1 MITDTCVHQ
10 WGGIYISPEGYLM
23 QCGISKEI
31 VVGDIPPHIDDVKDL
46 QEFYRS
52 KYFNSLR
59 YTPVADNPYCI
70 ACTRREKNGVKSLR
84 NMMVKT
90 YKDNSIPFDSTIRH
104 LDVCFS
110 NLCNQQCLMCKS
122 ESSSRWYLDDKK
134 NEHSEFARRPVK
146 YKQWTKNNLHKII
159 KILPDLHLISIKG
172 GEPLIQEEVKNILK
186 YLMNKNLYPRIEM
199 ISNMQEV
206 SEEMMDILCAQKNM
220 YLRISMDASG
230 QMYNWTRGGNYTKT
244 LSNISKYITGCKHAP
259 KIGFTNT
266 LNRWSYTSL
275 VEDIITIEKFISKF
289 NLSPVNY
296 NIQPVM
302 GPKYTSPFASPRE
315 ERLALVNNFEKEFG
329 FIQEDSILYKSLRI
343 NHLNNVLSL
352 ENDVYN
358 DIGLTEK
365 SDRWK
370 KEIDKIRG

>member
-1 MITDTCVHQ
+1 MTSDTCVHQ
-10 WGGIYISPEGYLM
+10 WGGIYISPEGYLI

-31 VVGDIPPHIDDVKDL
+31 VCGDKPPHINDVEDL
-46 QEFYRS
+46 QEFYRGE
-52 KYFNSLR
+52 YFNKLR
-59 YTPVADNPYCI
+59 NTPVTDNQYCI

-90 YKDNSIPFDSTIRH
+90 YKDNSIPFDDTIRH

-122 ESSSRWYLDDKK
+122 ESSSRWYVDDKK
-134 NEHSEFARRPVK
+134 WANTEFARRPVMYLDWSK
-146 YKQWTKNNLHKII
+146 KNLHKII

-172 GEPLIQEEVKNILK
+172 GEPSIQSEVKHILK
-186 YLMNKNLYPRIEM
+186 YLTDNNLNPRIEM
-199 ISNMQEV
+199 ISNMQQV
-206 SEEMMDILCAQKNM
+206 SLETMKLFCAQKNM

-230 QMYNWTRGGNYTKT
+230 IMYDWTRGGNYSKT
-244 LSNISKYITGCKHAP
+244 LSNISKYIENCDHTP

-266 LNRWSYTSL
+266 LNRWSYKSL
-275 VEDIITIEKFISKF
+275 VEDILKIEKFISTF
-289 NLSPVNY
+289 DLPSVNY

-302 GPKYTSPFASPRE
+302 GPRYTSPFAAPRE
-315 ERLALVNNFEKEFG
+315 ERLALVNHFEKHFG
-329 FIQEDSILYKSLRI
+329 IIENDSIVYKSLRI

-352 ENDVYN
+352 ENEVY
-358 DIGLTEK
+358 DDEGLMEK

-370 KEIDKIRG
+370 EFIDSIR